1 MPEKYPT
8 FLQSLHGTQ
17 LRWRRSDPVAAVA
30 RPRREGVDGSA
41 RTLAHRRIACIHVE
55 PRVCDR
61 IMAFLHLTFVACS
74 SGVVMKNLPWAWA
87 CCLLPANEASFI
99 LALATLRLHPL
110 QMSPHHSCCQGFTIT
125 GFTMG
130 SPSANHL

>member
-1 MPEKYPT
+1 MPEKYST

-61 IMAFLHLTFVACS
+61 IMAFLHLTFVAFP
-74 SGVVMKNLPWAWA
+74 LP
-87 CCLLPANEASFI
+87 PARD
-99 LALATLRLHPL
+99 LCLATGLDLV
-110 QMSPHHSCCQGFTIT
+110 SYFIAFYIIG
-125 GFTMG
+125 
-130 SPSANHL
+130 